1 MIVSIDDTTP
11 TFLGLMAI
19 GKNPRFHIGSAYIQ
33 FLRIDGLDEM
43 APIIDEDEIGGR
55 ILEMYRLAETKFRAY
70 NKRAIDVFSGPTHVI
85 TPDYPETAFR
95 QILCNAILHRHYDNT
110 NAPVHFYWYNDRI
123 EITSPGGPYGD
134 VTVENFGSP
143 GLVDYRNR
151 NLAEVM
157 KNLDLMQRYGFGLKW
172 ARDSM
177 AENKN
182 PPIEFDVS
190 TNLVRIILRIRPK
203 ENANAR

>member
-1 MIVSIDDTTP
+1 
-11 TFLGLMAI
+11 
-19 GKNPRFHIGSAYIQ
+19 
-33 FLRIDGLDEM
+33 M
-43 APIIDEDEIGGR
+43 APIIDEDEIDGR

-110 NAPVHFYWYNDRI
+110 NAPIHLYWYNDRI

-172 ARDSM
+172 AKDSM

-190 TNLVRIILRIRPK
+190 NHLVRVILRIRPK